1 MTSEQKIGQASW
13 DLRAPHAPEWFEQQV
28 CKRGGDVAI
37 RNGQQEIL
45 YADLDRRTAA
55 VGLEIGRRGLR
66 RGSLVGILAEDRV
79 WLAISIL
86 GILKAGCGFVPLD
99 ARLPDE
105 RLRVMLEECE
115 PALILVE
122 RFLQGRL
129 EEAAGRRRM
138 LCLEDCPD
146 RGESAQSESGRWG
159 GDDLC
164 YIYFTSGSTGR
175 PKGIAGRMKGID
187 HFIRWEIR
195 RLGLEPGV
203 RVSQLTRAGFDAYLR
218 DLFVPL
224 CVGGTMCIPE
234 EDVIADGGR
243 LLQWL
248 ERERVQV
255 LHCVPTVL
263 RQLLQESAAGALPD
277 LRHALAAG
285 EALLPADVRQWD
297 RVMGDRAQLIN
308 LYGASETTMAK
319 FAYVVRPEDQH
330 SQRVPI
336 GKPIEGAAALV
347 MDEDGRACPTGA
359 TGEIHIRTPYRSLG
373 YYGRPELTAEVF
385 VPNPFTKDPEDLIHK
400 TGDLGRVLKNGD
412 FEYLGRRDKQVKIF
426 GNRVEL
432 GEIENALAEQPGVRQ
447 AAVIVREGES
457 GEPRLIGYVTGEVK
471 GMRLREAIRSRLPG
485 YMVPS
490 AVVELAQMPLTV
502 NGKVDQSRLPEPEGG
517 QGGREA
523 PRTAVEEIL
532 AGMWCEVLKR
542 ERVGMEED
550 FFETGGH
557 SLSATQLMSRIRKA
571 LGVEMALKSLF
582 VRPTIRGLAEEVEK
596 GMGGNPAASGPE
608 LRRRERKG
616 GLPLSFAQQR
626 LWFIDQL
633 EPGQGTYNMP
643 VAMRLEG
650 AVDAGALERAVSEIV
665 RRHEVLRTR
674 FEMCG
679 DEPVQVIEPAAGV
692 EMPAVDLR
700 GLGEEERKRRAK
712 ELTQEEAA
720 RPFDLR
726 KGPMLRVKLLRLGE
740 EEHVLLATM
749 HHVASDGWSLGL
761 LRKEFAALYEAYAKG
776 EESPLPPLAI
786 QYADYALWQRE
797 WLKGEALEEQLRYWR
812 EQLAGMTAL
821 ELPTDYARPAAP
833 SHRGAVVP
841 IDLGVETS
849 KRLKALSRQEGVTLF
864 MTLLAGFQALLGR
877 WTGQLDVAVGTD
889 IANRNWKETEDLIGL
904 FVNQVVLRTD
914 LSGNPSFRELL
925 WRVRETTLEAYR
937 HQDLPFERLV
947 EDLQPQR
954 TANRPPLFQV
964 KLGLE
969 NIPTLERQSKFALQ
983 SKETMVSTPA
993 TVDIEIVMRNGPSIS
1008 GTLKYDVALFR
1019 EEMAAALADGFARL
1033 LEAVSIDPAVR
1044 IAEAHFQRE
1053 HDVIADS
1060 FRAPLSA
1067 LHTS

>member
-1 MTSEQKIGQASW
+1 
-13 DLRAPHAPEWFEQQV
+13 
-28 CKRGGDVAI
+28 
-37 RNGQQEIL
+37 
-45 YADLDRRTAA
+45 
-55 VGLEIGRRGLR
+55 
-66 RGSLVGILAEDRV
+66 
-79 WLAISIL
+79 
-86 GILKAGCGFVPLD
+86 
-99 ARLPDE
+99 
-105 RLRVMLEECE
+105 
-115 PALILVE
+115 
-122 RFLQGRL
+122 
-129 EEAAGRRRM
+129 
-138 LCLEDCPD
+138 
-146 RGESAQSESGRWG
+146 
-159 GDDLC
+159 
-164 YIYFTSGSTGR
+164 
-175 PKGIAGRMKGID
+175 
-187 HFIRWEIR
+187 
-195 RLGLEPGV
+195 
-203 RVSQLTRAGFDAYLR
+203 
-218 DLFVPL
+218 
-224 CVGGTMCIPE
+224 
-234 EDVIADGGR
+234 
-243 LLQWL
+243 
-248 ERERVQV
+248 
-255 LHCVPTVL
+255 
-263 RQLLQESAAGALPD
+263 
-277 LRHALAAG
+277 
-285 EALLPADVRQWD
+285 
-297 RVMGDRAQLIN
+297 
-308 LYGASETTMAK
+308 
-319 FAYVVRPEDQH
+319 
-330 SQRVPI
+330 
-336 GKPIEGAAALV
+336 
-347 MDEDGRACPTGA
+347 
-359 TGEIHIRTPYRSLG
+359 
-373 YYGRPELTAEVF
+373 
-385 VPNPFTKDPEDLIHK
+385 
-400 TGDLGRVLKNGD
+400 
-412 FEYLGRRDKQVKIF
+412 
-426 GNRVEL
+426 
-432 GEIENALAEQPGVRQ
+432 
-447 AAVIVREGES
+447 
-457 GEPRLIGYVTGEVK
+457 
-471 GMRLREAIRSRLPG
+471 
-485 YMVPS
+485 
-490 AVVELAQMPLTV
+490 
-502 NGKVDQSRLPEPEGG
+502 
-517 QGGREA
+517 
-523 PRTAVEEIL
+523 
-532 AGMWCEVLKR
+532 
-542 ERVGMEED
+542 
-550 FFETGGH
+550 
-557 SLSATQLMSRIRKA
+557 
-571 LGVEMALKSLF
+571 MALKSLF
-582 VRPTIRGLAEEVEK
+582 ARPTIRGLAEEVEK

-674 FEMCG
+674 FEMWG

-726 KGPMLRVKLLRLGE
+726 KGPILRVKLLRLGE

-812 EQLAGMTAL
+812 GQLAGMTAL
-821 ELPTDYARPAAP
+821 ELPADYARPAAP

-983 SKETMVSTPA
+983 SKETMVGTPA